1 MLVIEKK
8 TQIFLIIK
16 EYNGMGYNVDVM
28 LTPQGSQNKRKTVRP
43 GDTIRTFI
51 VSALHKDTPVV
62 LLAMTSACDI
72 MKHK

>member
-1 MLVIEKK
+1 
-8 TQIFLIIK
+8 
-16 EYNGMGYNVDVM
+16 MGYNVDVM